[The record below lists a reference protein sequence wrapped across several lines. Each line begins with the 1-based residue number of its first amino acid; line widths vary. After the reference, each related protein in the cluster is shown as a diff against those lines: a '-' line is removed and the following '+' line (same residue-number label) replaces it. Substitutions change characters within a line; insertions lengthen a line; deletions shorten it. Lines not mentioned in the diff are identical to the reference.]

1 MAGLFFNA
9 ETQRRRGGRDFDHI
23 SFRPL
28 RSLRLCVSALKN
40 KPRLVRA
47 ARKKTRVQ
55 LWGARVGKSPAMP
68 APAPKNE
75 SLRDLAHLFTYVRP
89 YRRGFVFA
97 MAASFVSMSFGAM
110 FPFFVKHLL
119 DAAIPSLKPI
129 PPGAWQPGLNAT
141 AQLLIG
147 SLAVQAVLTFFSS
160 LAFNTVGES
169 AVVDLRRAL
178 YARLIAQPMAFFGD
192 HRVGELSSRLS
203 SDLAQIQE
211 TLTFTVAQAI
221 RQSMLLAVG
230 LVAIAVTSLRL
241 SGVMLAT
248 VPVLMLAAVI
258 SGRKVRRFSR
268 TAQDRLAETATVV
281 EETLTGIANVKA
293 FGNEAYEQRRYAAGL
308 GGYLA
313 VILRAARYR
322 AALVAFIIFGIFGA
336 IVLVLWYG
344 GKLLQSGAMSH
355 GDLTMFMLFTMFI
368 GGGVSAVPEI
378 ISSVQKTLGATQR
391 VRELLREPGE
401 ARGAEIEDGRS
412 EIAPRLSGAVRF
424 DGVHFRYP
432 SRPELP
438 VLRGVSLEVRAGEK
452 VALVGPSGAGKSTL
466 TALLLRFYEPDG
478 GALLLDG
485 KNARELPLKVV
496 RGNMAIVPQEVLLF
510 GGSIRENIAYGRPG
524 ASEADVIAAAE
535 RAHCSEFIARFP
547 EGYETL
553 VGERGVKLS
562 GGQRQRLAIAR
573 ALLRDP
579 AILILDEATSS
590 LDSESEALIQA
601 ALATLLA
608 GRTAFIIAHRLATVR
623 QCDRICVLEN
633 GIITETGTHAE
644 LIAAPS
650 GTYRRLAEL
659 QFGAA

>member
-1 MAGLFFNA
+1 MPEA
-9 ETQRRRGGRDFDHI
+9 E
-23 SFRPL
+23 P
-28 RSLRLCVSALKN
+28 
-40 KPRLVRA
+40 A
-47 ARKKTRVQ
+47 AKR
-55 LWGARVGKSPAMP
+55 
-68 APAPKNE
+68 E
-75 SLRDLAHLFTYVRP
+75 SLRDLAHLFAYVRP
-89 YRRGFVFA
+89 YRRRFFIA
-97 MAASFVSMSFGAM
+97 MAASFISMGFGAM

-119 DAAIPSLKPI
+119 DSSIPSLKPVAS
-129 PPGAWQPGLNAT
+129 GAWQPSLDTVA
-141 AQLLIG
+141 LLLLG
-147 SLAVQAVLTFFSS
+147 SLGIQAVLTFFSS
-160 LAFNTVGES
+160 LAFNTVGER

-178 YARLIAQPMAFFGD
+178 YARLIAQPMAFFGE
-192 HRVGELSSRLS
+192 HRVGELASRLS
-203 SDLAQIQE
+203 SDLAQIQD

-221 RQSMLLAVG
+221 RQSMLLGVG
-230 LVAIAVTSLRL
+230 LVAIAAVSLRL

-258 SGRKVRRFSR
+258 FGRKVRHFSR

-293 FGNEAYEQRRYAAGL
+293 FGNEAYEQGRYAAGL
-308 GGYLA
+308 AGYLE
-313 VILRAARYR
+313 VIIRTAKYR
-322 AALVAFIIFGIFGA
+322 AGLVAFVIAGIFGA

-344 GKLLQSGAMSH
+344 GKLMQAGAMSH

-368 GGGVSAVPEI
+368 GGGVSAIPEI

-401 ARGAEIEDGRS
+401 SSAGSDARSA
-412 EIAPRLSGAVRF
+412 RLTGDVRF
-424 DGVHFRYP
+424 DAVHFHYP
-432 SRPELP
+432 SRPDLA
-438 VLRGVSLEVRAGEK
+438 VLRGVSLAVRAGEK

-466 TALLLRFYEPDG
+466 TALLLRFYEPDA
-478 GALLLDG
+478 GALFLDG
-485 KNARELPLKVV
+485 KNARELPLDTV

-524 ASEADVIAAAE
+524 ASEADIRAAAE
-535 RAHCSEFIARFP
+535 RAHCHEFIARFP

-633 GIITETGTHAE
+633 GVITETGTHAE
-644 LIAAPS
+644 LMAAPS

-659 QFGAA
+659 QFAPG

>member
-1 MAGLFFNA
+1 MKA
-9 ETQRRRGGRDFDHI
+9 D
-23 SFRPL
+23 P
-28 RSLRLCVSALKN
+28 
-40 KPRLVRA
+40 
-47 ARKKTRVQ
+47 
-55 LWGARVGKSPAMP
+55 KSPP
-68 APAPKNE
+68 RE
-75 SLRDLAHLFTYVRP
+75 SLRELAHLFAYVRP
-89 YRRGFVFA
+89 YRRRFQIA
-97 MAASFVSMSFGAM
+97 MVASFISMSFGAM

-119 DAAIPSLKPI
+119 DASIPSLKPV
-129 PPGAWQPGLNAT
+129 AAETWQPGLDTVA
-141 AQLLIG
+141 LLLLG
-147 SLAVQAVLTFFSS
+147 SLVVQAALTFFSS
-160 LAFNTVGES
+160 LSFNTVGER
-169 AVVDLRRAL
+169 AVVDLRQAL
-178 YARLIAQPMAFFGD
+178 YARLIAQPMTFFGE

-203 SDLAQIQE
+203 SDLAQIQD

-221 RQSMLLAVG
+221 RQSMLVGVG
-230 LVAIAVTSLRL
+230 LVAIAATSLRL

-258 SGRKVRRFSR
+258 FGRKVRHFSR

-281 EETLTGIANVKA
+281 EETLSGIANVKA
-293 FGNEAYEQRRYAAGL
+293 FGNEGYEQRRYAAGL
-308 GGYLA
+308 AGYLD
-313 VILRAARYR
+313 VILRTAKYR
-322 AALVAFIIFGIFGA
+322 AGLVAFIIAGIFGS

-344 GKLLQSGAMSH
+344 GKLMQSGAMSH

-368 GGGVSAVPEI
+368 GGGVSSIPEI

-401 ARGAEIEDGRS
+401 SPTGLAAPAGRFQG
-412 EIAPRLSGAVRF
+412 RVRF
-424 DGVHFRYP
+424 DAVHFHYP
-432 SRPELP
+432 SRPDLP

-452 VALVGPSGAGKSTL
+452 IALVGPSGAGKSTL
-466 TALLLRFYEPDG
+466 TALLLRFYEPES
-478 GALLLDG
+478 GALFLDG
-485 KNARELPLKVV
+485 ENARDLPLAAV

-524 ASEADVIAAAE
+524 ASEEEIAAAAE
-535 RAHCSEFIARFP
+535 RAHCTEFITRFP
-547 EGYETL
+547 EGYATL

-644 LIAAPS
+644 LMAAPS

-659 QFGAA
+659 QFGSAT

>member
-1 MAGLFFNA
+1 
-9 ETQRRRGGRDFDHI
+9 
-23 SFRPL
+23 
-28 RSLRLCVSALKN
+28 
-40 KPRLVRA
+40 
-47 ARKKTRVQ
+47 
-55 LWGARVGKSPAMP
+55 MP
-68 APAPKNE
+68 APTPAPKRE
-75 SLRDLAHLFTYVRP
+75 SLRDLTHLLAYVRP
-89 YRRGFVFA
+89 YRRRFYIA
-97 MAASFVSMSFGAM
+97 MGASFISMGFGAM

-129 PPGAWQPGLNAT
+129 PSGAWQPGLDAV
-141 AQLLIG
+141 ALLLVG

-160 LAFNTVGES
+160 LAFSTVGES
-169 AVVDLRRAL
+169 AVVDLRRTL
-178 YARLIAQPMAFFGD
+178 YARLIAQPMSFFGE

-203 SDLAQIQE
+203 SDLAQIQD

-230 LVAIAVTSLRL
+230 LVAIAATSLRL

-258 SGRKVRRFSR
+258 FGRKVRHFSR

-308 GGYLA
+308 SGYLA
-313 VILRAARYR
+313 VILRTARYR

-344 GKLLQSGAMSH
+344 GKLMQAGAMSH
-355 GDLTMFMLFTMFI
+355 GDLTQFIFYTLFI
-368 GGGVSAVPEI
+368 GGAVSALPEM

-391 VRELLREPGE
+391 VRELLRAPGE
-401 ARGAEIEDGRS
+401 S
-412 EIAPRLSGAVRF
+412 LAPAAAPARLSGSVRF

-452 VALVGPSGAGKSTL
+452 IALVGPSGAGKSTL
-466 TALLLRFYEPDG
+466 TALLLRFYEPDS

-485 KNARELPLKVV
+485 NNARDLPLSVV

-524 ASEADVIAAAE
+524 ASEAEIIAAAE

-547 EGYETL
+547 EGYGTL

-633 GIITETGTHAE
+633 GVITETGTHAE

-659 QFGAA
+659 QFGVEK

>member
-1 MAGLFFNA
+1 
-9 ETQRRRGGRDFDHI
+9 
-23 SFRPL
+23 
-28 RSLRLCVSALKN
+28 
-40 KPRLVRA
+40 
-47 ARKKTRVQ
+47 
-55 LWGARVGKSPAMP
+55 MP
-68 APAPKNE
+68 APAPPRE
-75 SLRDLAHLFTYVRP
+75 SLRELAHLFSYVRP
-89 YRRGFVFA
+89 YRRRFFVA
-97 MAASFVSMSFGAM
+97 MAASFISMSFGAM
-110 FPFFVKHLL
+110 FPFFVKYLL
-119 DAAIPSLKPI
+119 DAAIPSLKPVAA
-129 PPGAWQPGLNAT
+129 GAWRPDLDTVA
-141 AQLLIG
+141 LLLLG
-147 SLAVQAVLTFFSS
+147 SLVVQAVLTFFSS
-160 LAFNTVGES
+160 LAFNTVGER
-169 AVVDLRRAL
+169 AVVDLRQDL
-178 YARLIAQPMAFFGD
+178 YARLIAQPMSFFGE

-203 SDLAQIQE
+203 SDLAQIQD

-221 RQSMLLAVG
+221 RQAMLLGVG
-230 LVAIAVTSLRL
+230 LVAIAAISPRL

-258 SGRKVRRFSR
+258 FGRKVRHFSR
-268 TAQDRLAETATVV
+268 AAQDRLAETATVV

-308 GGYLA
+308 AGYLE
-313 VILRAARYR
+313 VIVRTAKYR
-322 AALVAFIIFGIFGA
+322 AGLVAFIIAGIFGS

-344 GKLLQSGAMSH
+344 GKLMQAGAMSH

-368 GGGVSAVPEI
+368 GGGVSAIPEI

-401 ARGAEIEDGRS
+401 SRADMAAPPTARLTGE
-412 EIAPRLSGAVRF
+412 VRF
-424 DGVHFRYP
+424 DAVHFHYP
-432 SRPELP
+432 SRPDLP
-438 VLRGVSLEVRAGEK
+438 VLRGVSLDVRAGEK
-452 VALVGPSGAGKSTL
+452 IALVGPSGAGKSTL
-466 TALLLRFYEPDG
+466 TALLLRFYEPDA
-478 GALLLDG
+478 GALWLDG
-485 KNARELPLKVV
+485 KNARELPLDVV

-524 ASEADVIAAAE
+524 ASEEDIRAAAE
-535 RAHCSEFIARFP
+535 RAHCHEFIARFP
-547 EGYETL
+547 EGYDTL

-633 GIITETGTHAE
+633 GVITETGTHAE
-644 LIAAPS
+644 LMAAPS

-659 QFGAA
+659 QFAPG